1 MTASTAPPRSGL
13 PLARLLL
20 VTAALLG
27 ALFAAASP
35 ASAHAALLGSTPNA
49 GAVVAQ
55 PPPNVALTF
64 SEQVAM
70 DNKSVRVLDPKGNRA
85 DKGVLRNFSKGS
97 TVSYGVDLRPGLA
110 NGTYTVAWQAVSADS
125 HPVSGAFT
133 FSIGAPSKTSVT
145 ATGDNVGGGLVGFLY
160 GTARYFAYAGFILLV
175 GGGAFVLACWQR
187 GAGQPPLQKL
197 VVRGWLTLTA
207 ATLVLL
213 LLRAPYTGS
222 GQLADAFDL
231 SALKAV
237 LQTRP
242 GAALVSRLL
251 LLGAAALFVAV
262 LFGAYARREDGKEK
276 KDLAF
281 GLGLGGAV
289 VAAGIAATWSLTEHA
304 SVGLQPGIA
313 MPVDVVHLLAV
324 ATWLGGL
331 TALLVALFR
340 TPSIERSAVQRFSR
354 IAFVSV
360 CVLAATGVYQ
370 SWRQLGS
377 WSALF
382 GTGYGQLLL
391 VKVGLVAVVVCIAWF
406 SRRWTGRLSEHS
418 AATAPDAAAVQ
429 DTAVPA
435 TAVPATAVSVTA
447 VPDTAVQDTAVQD
460 TASDAAVPDTA
471 AERPEPVTVPE
482 DPRRAAQ
489 LARQRAARTVVREK
503 RIRDADPHRTGL
515 RKSVLAEAGIAV
527 VLLAVTTVLTTTEP
541 GRTEEEAGRATSATA
556 AVPSGPVDI
565 TLPFDTGGP
574 KGKGTV
580 ALEITPGRTGGNQ
593 LHVFVNNPAGKPY
606 DIPEVKIALTLAAK
620 KIGPLP
626 VVPTHLFTG
635 HWSADGVQIP
645 MAGSWDVAVTV
656 RTSDIDQTTVN
667 KTVKIG

>member
-418 AATAPDAAAVQ
+418 AATAPDGTAVQ
-429 DTAVPA
+429 DTAVP
-435 TAVPATAVSVTA
+435 
-447 VPDTAVQDTAVQD
+447 
-460 TASDAAVPDTA
+460 DAAVPDTA
-471 AERPEPVTVPE
+471 AEHPEPVTVPE

-645 MAGSWDVAVTV
+645 MAGSWEVAVTV